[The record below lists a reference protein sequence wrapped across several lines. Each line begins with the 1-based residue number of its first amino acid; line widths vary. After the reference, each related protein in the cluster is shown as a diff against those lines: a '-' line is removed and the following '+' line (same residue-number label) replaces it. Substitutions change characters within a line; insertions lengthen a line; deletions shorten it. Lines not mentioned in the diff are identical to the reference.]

1 MMAKEYVRPIPA
13 TWWLRKR
20 SYFLFILRELT
31 SVFVGAYAVF
41 LLVLVARADDPQ
53 SFAALFDALKSPLSI
68 ALHLITLAM
77 VLFHSV
83 TWINLTP
90 QVMVLWLG
98 ERRVS
103 PVLIAASNHAA
114 WLAVSGLVGWIVLR

>member
-1 MMAKEYVRPIPA
+1 MAKEYVRPIPA

-31 SVFVGAYAVF
+31 SVFVAAYAFF

-53 SFAALFDALKSPLSI
+53 AFAALFDALKSPLSI

-90 QVMVLWLG
+90 QVMVVWLG
-98 ERRVS
+98 ERPSRLRLAGGVAT
-103 PVLIAASNHAA
+103 VLGGAMIAL
-114 WLAVSGLVGWIVLR
+114 WG